1 MRIRYAAI
9 LVAVLATAGC
19 QRNRPNTVSSGDPE
33 RGAAAIFRYGCGSC
47 HTISKLRYAHG
58 LVGPP
63 LTNMKSRMYVA
74 GVLQNNPENM
84 VLWIR
89 NPQTVDEKTAMPNLS
104 VSPQDATDIAAYL
117 YTY

>member
-1 MRIRYAAI
+1 MEPPQYSGMDAGLAI
-9 LVAVLATAGC
+9 A
-19 QRNRPNTVSSGDPE
+19 
-33 RGAAAIFRYGCGSC
+33 
-47 HTISKLRYAHG
+47 ISKLRYAHG

-89 NPQTVDEKTAMPNLS
+89 NPQAVDEKTAMPNLS
-104 VSPQDATDIAAYL
+104 VSPQDATDIAAISLYL
-117 YTY
+117 LKEVL

>member
-1 MRIRYAAI
+1 MRIRHVAI
-9 LVAVLATAGC
+9 FVTVLVTAGC

-33 RGAAAIFRYGCGSC
+33 RGAIFRYGCGSC

-89 NPQTVDEKTAMPNLS
+89 NPQAVDEKTAMPNLS

>member
-1 MRIRYAAI
+1 
-9 LVAVLATAGC
+9 
-19 QRNRPNTVSSGDPE
+19 
-33 RGAAAIFRYGCGSC
+33 
-47 HTISKLRYAHG
+47 
-58 LVGPP
+58 
-63 LTNMKSRMYVA
+63 MYVA

-89 NPQTVDEKTAMPNLS
+89 NPQAVDEKTAMPNLS